1 MSFNKTFFSHIL
13 MYPLTDLF
21 NLSLSSSSIPS
32 IWKCAKTIPLFKSG
46 DTSYL
51 NSYCPIS
58 IICTVAKVFEKLI
71 FNQISNYINH
81 FNILSPFQSGF
92 RPNFSTT
99 TALMKFNNDLFT
111 SFEKCQPI
119 GAIFIDLSKAFDLM
133 DHYLLLDKLH
143 SLGFD
148 QNSLLWFNSYLHN
161 RRQSVSFKARTRT
174 IWLLIRVF
182 TKDQHLVLCF
192 FVYFLMHFPK
202 TCLHSSIPLYAN
214 DAVIYSSHS
223 DISYIQSS
231 LQSDFNS
238 LKDWFYK
245 NKLVLNKKKSC
256 SMVFFKI
263 CHRPHSFDL
272 YISF

>member
-1 MSFNKTFFSHIL
+1 

-161 RRQSVSFKARTRT
+161 RRQSVSFQSSNSDYLVIDKGVPQGSTLGP
-174 IWLLIRVF
+174 LLFCLFINA
-182 TKDQHLVLCF
+182 L
-192 FVYFLMHFPK
+192 PK